1 MLTEM
6 RSPRLDNCS
15 FRGMKISR
23 NEALEEIAFYA
34 HIPFV
39 KQAGPKV
46 SRRLAGRHPS
56 SSRSRSIN
64 WLHKSAM

>member
-1 MLTEM
+1 
-6 RSPRLDNCS
+6 
-15 FRGMKISR
+15 MKISR

-46 SRRLAGRHPS
+46 SRRLAGRPASEQQSVTEH
-56 SSRSRSIN
+56 
-64 WLHKSAM
+64 